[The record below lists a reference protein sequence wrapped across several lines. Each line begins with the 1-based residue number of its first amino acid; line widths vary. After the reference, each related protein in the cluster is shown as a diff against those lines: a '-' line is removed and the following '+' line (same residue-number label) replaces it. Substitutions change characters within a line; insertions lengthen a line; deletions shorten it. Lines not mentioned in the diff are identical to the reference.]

1 MAKRA
6 LVHCRIC
13 KANID
18 RDNQTDWVEPSPK
31 WFYHAS
37 CYEDFAK
44 KKGRIREGDI
54 EVEVTDDIWKDAIY
68 DYFKKD
74 LKVALNYTK
83 FLSQWDNLIKKG
95 RTGKGIYF
103 SLRYFYEIAKGDPAQ
118 SKNGI
123 GIVDH
128 IYEEA
133 TQYWGDRNQRDKG
146 ILERI
151 ESQIKASQERK
162 IVTVLRKDK
171 ATAGP
176 RLKTYSFEDVENME
190 DEA

>member
-13 KANID
+13 KACID

-54 EVEVTDDIWKDAIY
+54 EVEVEDDIWKDAIF

-74 LKVALNYTK
+74 LKVSLNYPK
-83 FLSQWDNLIKKG
+83 FLSQWDSLIKKG

-103 SLRYFYEIAKGDPAQ
+103 ALRYFYEVAKGDPTK
-118 SKNGI
+118 SENGI
-123 GIVDH
+123 GIVAH
-128 IYEEA
+128 IYEESA
-133 TQYWGDRNQRDKG
+133 NYWHERKQHDEEV
-146 ILERI
+146 LEKI
-151 ESQIKASQERK
+151 EAQIRASQDRRVTRIVRK
-162 IVTVLRKDK
+162 EKTV
-171 ATAGP
+171 GP
-176 RLKTYSFEDVENME
+176 KVKTYSFEDIENME
-190 DEA
+190 DEE